1 MPGSGQSI
9 LNMELSCRG
18 EKKKKRRMT
27 TYKAHEFGERHVEGW
42 CDRGGYKKQEAEE
55 ERKDKEV
62 KLKKVHKC
70 LQLYRNKQPLM
81 SGTSC

>member
-1 MPGSGQSI
+1 MQG
-9 LNMELSCRG
+9 G
-18 EKKKKRRMT
+18 EKKRRMT